1 MSAHCLALNITPPQM
16 IAFWRAAWN
25 SNMGE
30 IRRLN
35 VEMNGPRV
43 IWGRMTAL
51 TLSLFILFKEHN
63 QDSEHDT
70 VQIIGSISY
79 FVDKVSRKV
88 FKQGGEVGSFCQTRG
103 GLVKEHYFS
112 FFFFEQFP

>member
-1 MSAHCLALNITPPQM
+1 MLIVWHKEALNITPVQM
-16 IAFWRAAWN
+16 VAFWRAAWN

-63 QDSEHDT
+63 KDSEHET

-79 FVDKVSRKV
+79 FVDKVNRD
-88 FKQGGEVGSFCQTRG
+88 
-103 GLVKEHYFS
+103 
-112 FFFFEQFP
+112 

>member
-1 MSAHCLALNITPPQM
+1 MLIVWHKEALNITTVQM
-16 IAFWRAAWN
+16 VAFWRAAWN

-63 QDSEHDT
+63 KDSEHET

-79 FVDKVSRKV
+79 FVDKVNREVLFSRHRSDHV
-88 FKQGGEVGSFCQTRG
+88 PSTYPPLLIF
-103 GLVKEHYFS
+103 
-112 FFFFEQFP
+112 